1 MTAEKKQRK
10 PRTVDPDQRL
20 DLVNAQI
27 ERFEKLAAD
36 REELL
41 AKTEALAAER
51 REALAKTNEKLEAL
65 RGKRDRII
73 NLKERREAKAA
84 GIRRP
89 AVKQADLAELAEIKK
104 LLAEKGMT
112 MADLKNS
119 IK

>member
-1 MTAEKKQRK
+1 MATEKKQRK

-20 DLVNAQI
+20 VLVNAQI

-65 RGKRDRII
+65 RGKRDRHPSNIGI
-73 NLKERREAKAA
+73 ASAPRCRSAMRTPPGWAA
-84 GIRRP
+84 STGCSC
-89 AVKQADLAELAEIKK
+89 AAFGT
-104 LLAEKGMT
+104 KG
-112 MADLKNS
+112 AA
-119 IK
+119 